1 MSRLAELRQARQDR
15 ARIRRSC
22 RRHPA
27 AKFNRAWRSQRSSAR
42 ASESDESRARTKDR
56 LAYSSGAALSRSQA
70 KRCSQGPQGSPIDQ
84 MRARRCRAFPPRR
97 LREPACP
104 ANGFRVHARPAS
116 PRALKSLRTAL
127 IRVNVP
133 RSDAEITTDAAI
145 AQSVEHIIRNDGVG
159 GSKSLLRHQQNQWL
173 GRQSPFGA
181 LPVSAGCPQ
190 CPCGAASE
198 RAGIEA
204 RVSEGELLP
213 SRLSFVA
220 VNADRSARESVV
232 IGAVA

>member
-159 GSKSLLRHQQNQWL
+159 GSNPSCGTSFFH
-173 GRQSPFGA
+173 
-181 LPVSAGCPQ
+181 VSDPETWVT
-190 CPCGAASE
+190 E
-198 RAGIEA
+198 RT
-204 RVSEGELLP
+204 
-213 SRLSFVA
+213 
-220 VNADRSARESVV
+220 
-232 IGAVA
+232 